1 MPTSYPHSI
10 YPSYMSTPY
19 PHSISASY
27 MSTPY
32 IVDLHVLVVVHVYYR
47 LLMLNM
53 EWCAAL
59 RAGGGAFRPW
69 PSSLRARY
77 ISDVAVACL
86 RSALVLRL
94 TYSKPR
100 HEISAPAALRLVS
113 PTSFRGAP
121 RSHVIPKK
129 GGAKDIPLLF

>member
-1 MPTSYPHSI
+1 MRQSSLARRRYQGI
-10 YPSYMSTPY
+10 
-19 PHSISASY
+19 
-27 MSTPY
+27 Y

-69 PSSLRARY
+69 PSSLRARH